1 MNEWSSPQELVI
13 SLWRKP
19 FSKTVPTPK
28 NRAKRDGWVPLP
40 PPSAKKKRKRGKGI
54 GQDDGHPYWLNRRK
68 EHGRIVSSASCAAL
82 CLLLNDL
89 NRVRRRSFCRITRWR
104 SIRVSHHGQNLLP
117 TPKPCHNNINNCFSS
132 VDLSQAVCEMSFAPM
147 HCALLHIILQPIHYC
162 RIYSTSL

>member
-1 MNEWSSPQELVI
+1 MNGPHHKSWLYLYEGNPFQKQCRLQRIAQKETDESLSP
-13 SLWRKP
+13 P
-19 FSKTVPTPK
+19 
-28 NRAKRDGWVPLP
+28 PLP
-40 PPSAKKKRKRGKGI
+40 KKKRKRGKGI